1 MYSRYFISFNDNALY
16 ISYRERE
23 IRSRNHQ
30 HIQQKPIFIIIY
42 TYIYISVNFPVWLE
56 PGWFSVRSPHCLQE
70 RKKSTGNIPKPGDP
84 GYISSTAIRQKSR
97 NNLCGSKVTLHV
109 YHCISCIPTCIGWAA
124 AKMRVQQSWYKRKH
138 SASYG
143 IHFESLR
150 HLFQIIS
157 IRCQEELGLG
167 TKKTIIQQKHLTN
180 FDKTRP
186 GETATQP
193 NPFSKTYSRVATW
206 SQQCLNI
213 KLRKEQ

>member
-1 MYSRYFISFNDNALY
+1 MIELYSRYFISFNDNALY

-84 GYISSTAIRQKSR
+84 GYISSTAIRQKNR

-109 YHCISCIPTCIGWAA
+109 YHVFPPALDEL
-124 AKMRVQQSWYKRKH
+124 QQKCGRKQNWYKRKH
-138 SASYG
+138 SARY
-143 IHFESLR
+143 ESVVNRIFLHMWDAQDPLLPSTSIFIPLLCNIVQTASWPGCWSLQPR
-150 HLFQIIS
+150 LF
-157 IRCQEELGLG
+157 
-167 TKKTIIQQKHLTN
+167 
-180 FDKTRP
+180 
-186 GETATQP
+186 
-193 NPFSKTYSRVATW
+193 
-206 SQQCLNI
+206 
-213 KLRKEQ
+213 KLWNSL

>member
-1 MYSRYFISFNDNALY
+1 MYIMYSHLHWMSCSKNAGANK
-16 ISYRERE
+16 IGTKE
-23 IRSRNHQ
+23 NT
-30 HIQQKPIFIIIY
+30 QQGM
-42 TYIYISVNFPVWLE
+42 NQL
-56 PGWFSVRSPHCLQE
+56 
-70 RKKSTGNIPKPGDP
+70 STGYFSTCGTLKIHYFHLLPYSFPSSVTQFKPPAGP
-84 GYISSTAIRQKSR
+84 VVG
-97 NNLCGSKVTLHV
+97 V
-109 YHCISCIPTCIGWAA
+109 YSHAYS
-124 AKMRVQQSWYKRKH
+124 
-138 SASYG
+138 SYG